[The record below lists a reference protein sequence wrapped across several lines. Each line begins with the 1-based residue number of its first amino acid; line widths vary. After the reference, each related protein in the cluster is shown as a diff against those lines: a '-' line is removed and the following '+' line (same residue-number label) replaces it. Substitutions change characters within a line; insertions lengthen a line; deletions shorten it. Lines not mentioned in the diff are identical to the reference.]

1 MGQPVS
7 SSAAAPR
14 PAIISPL
21 IDALCVGG
29 LSLLLLLPLLLS
41 GRADLVIVGVGMQA
55 WIAALVNMPHFMASY
70 RLVYRNRETINAHRW
85 AAIYVPLILITY
97 IVFAVWQSRETDLY
111 VSILMTVQGAYLA
124 WHYTGQAWGMMA
136 TYTYLDGRSFQQ
148 VERRLIRGGLY
159 LLLAWHVAWF
169 FRWGFG
175 ETRFGPL
182 LESLYFIL
190 SVLSAVALGA
200 GLAGLA
206 MMKAR
211 TGRFPPARALIAW
224 GAIFVWYAAMARDPR
239 AIFWVQIAHALQYL
253 MFPVRVEI
261 NRTRR
266 SGSGPSR
273 LVTHMAVYLIV
284 LLAVS
289 VAMAVWI
296 PARAMDVVA
305 DWLGRRPGE
314 VTALSLLAFLNVH
327 HYFTDGVMWKLRN
340 PAVREDLFGHLPAP
354 EKAGPAAPPSPPTKP
369 RRVRRERR
377 AG

>member
-1 MGQPVS
+1 
-7 SSAAAPR
+7 
-14 PAIISPL
+14 
-21 IDALCVGG
+21 
-29 LSLLLLLPLLLS
+29 
-41 GRADLVIVGVGMQA
+41 
-55 WIAALVNMPHFMASY
+55 
-70 RLVYRNRETINAHRW
+70 
-85 AAIYVPLILITY
+85 
-97 IVFAVWQSRETDLY
+97 VWQSRETDLY
-111 VSILMTVQGAYLA
+111 VSILMTVQGGYLA

-136 TYTYLDGRSFQQ
+136 TYSYLDGRSFQP

-175 ETRFGPL
+175 DTRFGPL
-182 LESLYFIL
+182 LQSLYFIL
-190 SVLSAVALGA
+190 SVLSAVALAA
-200 GLAGLA
+200 GLVGLA

-354 EKAGPAAPPSPPTKP
+354 EKAAPAAPPRTPAKS
-369 RRVRRERR
+369 RRARRERR